1 MFNRLFTVT
10 VVISFASITL
20 AGQESDSR
28 LQPSRQT
35 ATRTSPEAR
44 SPQPS
49 ARKAY
54 VVPRTPWGDPDLQGN
69 YTNKYEQGTP
79 FERPPELEG
88 RRLEDINAA
97 ELSKI
102 LKDRQTNS
110 IERAPFNG
118 GDPEGR
124 IGGPAEFRDNNEIL
138 KGSSAWFVVDP
149 PDGKIPPVTPEA
161 QQRIRAARR
170 GGSSFSNGPFNSQD
184 DFSLYD
190 RCITRGFPGSMLPAI
205 YGDSYQIVQGQGWVG
220 IRYEMIHET
229 RVIPLDGRPHVGK
242 SIQMDMGDARGRWDG
257 DTLVVETTNFRERSV
272 YRNASAG
279 ALKLTERFT
288 RLSPTRLD
296 WRVTVDDA
304 TTWTKPWTFA
314 IPLTV
319 NDDEPVFEYACH
331 EGNYAVRNMLS
342 ATRAEERAS
351 SK

>member
-1 MFNRLFTVT
+1 MRTRLL
-10 VVISFASITL
+10 ASACLLGGLSWI
-20 AGQESDSR
+20 AVASAQG
-28 LQPSRQT
+28 P
-35 ATRTSPEAR
+35 AKPGARTY
-44 SPQPS
+44 
-49 ARKAY
+49 KA
-54 VVPRTPWGDPDLQGN
+54 PRTAWGDPDISGN

-342 ATRAEERAS
+342 ATRAEERAGA
-351 SK
+351 K

>member
-1 MFNRLFTVT
+1 MRTRLL
-10 VVISFASITL
+10 ASACLLGGLSWI
-20 AGQESDSR
+20 AVASAQG
-28 LQPSRQT
+28 P
-35 ATRTSPEAR
+35 AKPGARTY
-44 SPQPS
+44 
-49 ARKAY
+49 KA
-54 VVPRTPWGDPDLQGN
+54 PRTAWGDPDISGN

-272 YRNASAG
+272 YRNAGAG

-342 ATRAEERAS
+342 ATRAEERAGA
-351 SK
+351 K

>member
-1 MFNRLFTVT
+1 MTVIAVAIA
-10 VVISFASITL
+10 VVAS
-20 AGQESDSR
+20 
-28 LQPSRQT
+28 T
-35 ATRTSPEAR
+35 AFIGA
-44 SPQPS
+44 QDKY
-49 ARKAY
+49 KA
-54 VVPRTPWGDPDLQGN
+54 PRTPWGDPDISGN

-79 FERPPELEG
+79 FERPRELEG
-88 RRLEDINAA
+88 KTLDQITPD
-97 ELSKI
+97 ELKKI
-102 LKDRQTNS
+102 LADRQRTS

-138 KGSSAWFVVDP
+138 KGSVAWFVVDP
-149 PDGKIPPVTPEA
+149 LDGHIPPQVPEA
-161 QQRIRAARR
+161 AARIRALPRN
-170 GGSSFSNGPFNSQD
+170 GSSFSNGPFNNFS

-229 RVIPLDGRPHVGK
+229 RIIALDGRPHPGRNVRLE
-242 SIQMDMGDARGRWDG
+242 MGDARGHWEG
-257 DTLVVETTNFRERSV
+257 DTLVVETTNFKTRSA
-272 YRNASAG
+272 YRNADPET
-279 ALKLTERFT
+279 LKLTERFT

-304 TTWTKPWTFA
+304 HTWTRRWTFA

-319 NDDEPVFEYACH
+319 SNEEPVFEYACH

-342 ATRAEERAS
+342 ATRAEEKAE
-351 SK
+351 KAAETATAK

>member
-1 MFNRLFTVT
+1 MRTRLL
-10 VVISFASITL
+10 ASACLLGGLSWI
-20 AGQESDSR
+20 AVASAQG
-28 LQPSRQT
+28 P
-35 ATRTSPEAR
+35 AKPGARTY
-44 SPQPS
+44 
-49 ARKAY
+49 KA
-54 VVPRTPWGDPDLQGN
+54 PRTAWGDPDISGN

-79 FERPPELEG
+79 FERPPEFEG

>member
-1 MFNRLFTVT
+1 MPQQLL
-10 VVISFASITL
+10 ASIGVL
-20 AGQESDSR
+20 SFIVV
-28 LQPSRQT
+28 T
-35 ATRTSPEAR
+35 ATAQAPAKPGTRTY
-44 SPQPS
+44 
-49 ARKAY
+49 KA
-54 VVPRTPWGDPDLQGN
+54 PRTASGDPDISGN

-88 RRLEDINAA
+88 KRLEEINAA
-97 ELSKI
+97 DLAKI
-102 LKDRQTNS
+102 LKDRQATS

-118 GDPEGR
+118 GDPSGL

-149 PDGKIPPVTPEA
+149 PDGKIPATTPEA
-161 QQRIRAARR
+161 QQRIRAMRR
-170 GGSSFSNGPFNSQD
+170 AGSSFSNGPFNSQD

-205 YGDSYQIVQGQGWVG
+205 YGDSYQIVQGNGWVA

-242 SIQMDMGDARGRWDG
+242 NIQLDMGDARGHWEG

-272 YRNASAG
+272 YRNASPA

-288 RLSPTRLD
+288 RLSPARLD
-296 WRVTVDDA
+296 WRVTVDDQ

-314 IPLTV
+314 VPLTV
-319 NDDEPVFEYACH
+319 SDEEPVYEYACH

-342 ATRAEERAS
+342 ATRAEEKGR
-351 SK
+351 